1 MTMKQNATML
11 VLLMLAALLSA
22 QVVQRDFACRICDRL
37 VPALRVSQYQIGSCH
52 DRLPLELCN
61 AVEKTLAIKMHTRY
75 QEALCQ
81 PSFCVR
87 YTAECTCAISKT
99 LMQVAETNKEQP
111 EDEFEKRLRLTC
123 TQLDFL
129 DPPCNMIVDEYA
141 KKMHELAL
149 NGIPA
154 ETACKEI
161 GLCQ

>member
-1 MTMKQNATML
+1 ML

-37 VPALRVSQYQIGSCH
+37 VPALRVSQYRIGSCH

-61 AVEKTLAIKMHTRY
+61 AIEKTLAIKMHTRY

-111 EDEFEKRLRLTC
+111 EVRMFLCFLLISSSVSVQSIYYSSGMRFMGGIRQWGIGHKRLCKYRGNKTLENTITVLLTK
-123 TQLDFL
+123 L
-129 DPPCNMIVDEYA
+129 
-141 KKMHELAL
+141 
-149 NGIPA
+149 
-154 ETACKEI
+154 
-161 GLCQ
+161 